1 MIRTLVERRVAI
13 TSTLAVLEG
22 GDRPD
27 LEAIPHLRELFPP
40 DIWAIQLRRNRDQRP
55 AAAFFAPMLRKEMAF
70 ERAFVA
76 AGGLLMAGC
85 DPTGDGHV
93 IAGLGDQ
100 RNIELLHEAGF
111 TVPEAIRIA
120 TLNGAIFLGRADR
133 IGSLEAGKR
142 ADIVLLDGDL
152 MRDIRAINGRCSSSR
167 TAWATIRR
175 RSMRASGDRWGC
187 TDLRAVAGDPSRL
200 RIRPC
205 ATPSPRSC

>member
-27 LEAIPHLRELFPP
+27 LEAMPQLRALFPP
-40 DIWAIQLRRNRDQRP
+40 DIWAIQLRRQRTG
-55 AAAFFAPMLRKEMAF
+55 ARRHRFFATLLRKEMAF

-76 AGGLLMAGC
+76 AGGLLLAGC

-93 IAGLGDQ
+93 LAGLGDQ
-100 RNIELLHEAGF
+100 RNIELLREAGF
-111 TVPEAIRIA
+111 SVPEAIRIA
-120 TLNGAIFLGRADR
+120 TLNGAVFLGRADR

-152 MRDIRAINGRCSSSR
+152 SRDIRAITRPHHR
-167 TAWATIRR
+167 LQERR
-175 RSMRASGDRWGC
+175 RLRFPGHLCEPAGPGRAPLS
-187 TDLRAVAGDPSRL
+187 LSRAAPLV
-200 RIRPC
+200 
-205 ATPSPRSC
+205 

>member
-1 MIRTLVERRVAI
+1 M
-13 TSTLAVLEG
+13 
-22 GDRPD
+22 
-27 LEAIPHLRELFPP
+27 
-40 DIWAIQLRRNRDQRP
+40 
-55 AAAFFAPMLRKEMAF
+55 MLRKEMAF

-76 AGGLLMAGC
+76 AGGLLIAGA

-111 TVPEAIRIA
+111 TMPEAIRIA

-152 MRDIRAINGRCSSSR
+152 SRDIRAITRPLIVFKNGIGYDSQ
-167 TAWATIRR
+167 AIY
-175 RSMRASGDRWGC
+175 AS
-187 TDLRAVAGDPSRL
+187 LRGQVGL
-200 RIRPC
+200 H
-205 ATPSPRSC
+205 

>member
-1 MIRTLVERRVAI
+1 MMHIIQNVAPDAPEVQRMIRTLVERRVAI

-27 LEAIPHLRELFPP
+27 LEAIPHLRELFAP
-40 DIWAIQLRRNRDQRP
+40 DIWAIQLRRHAAQRP
-55 AAAFFAPMLRKEMAF
+55 AAAFFATMLRKEMAF

-100 RNIELLHEAGF
+100 RNIVLLHEAGF
-111 TVPEAIRIA
+111 SVPEAIRIA

-133 IGSLEAGKR
+133 IGSLEAGKQ

-152 MRDIRAINGRCSSSR
+152 TRDIRAIERPLHR
-167 TAWATIRR
+167 VQERH
-175 RSMRASGDRWGC
+175 
-187 TDLRAVAGDPSRL
+187 RL
-200 RIRPC
+200 RFSQAIYASLRGQVGLH
-205 ATPSPRSC
+205 